1 METIQLQPK
10 PTQTC
15 YLGARSYF
23 NRVRLCFPGVH
34 RVHVANGEIEFRQ
47 QSRKYIFD
55 FKTLRRL
62 NWAVTFKGWG
72 RVIYHACHQVS
83 LNLVHAEMSRLISF
97 LQKLKEGELM
107 YWEDEGGVGVGGGRG
122 EQTTKGIRLK

>member
-1 METIQLQPK
+1 M
-10 PTQTC
+10 
-15 YLGARSYF
+15 
-23 NRVRLCFPGVH
+23 
-34 RVHVANGEIEFRQ
+34 ANGEIEFRQ

-55 FKTLRRL
+55 FKTLGRL

-107 YWEDEGGVGVGGGRG
+107 YWEGEGEWGWGVGEGSRQPKAFV
-122 EQTTKGIRLK
+122 